1 MEETFR
7 LGRIA
12 GIRVGVNWSVLVIF
26 ALIAYGLAGQYLP
39 RVYAREGVAAY
50 VVAGMAAAVVFVAS
64 LLAHEIA
71 HALVAR
77 RNGVKVE
84 GITLWLFGGVARL
97 SGEAPSPGAEVRI
110 AGVGPLVSLVLGMVF
125 GAAAAIAA
133 ASGVTGL
140 ALAALEWLG
149 GVNIALAVFN
159 VVPAAPLDGGRRL
172 RAVVWWRTGDRRR
185 ATVIASRAGRV
196 FGWVL
201 VAYGLLSLFAG
212 RSLGGLWLSLIGWFL
227 VGAATAESRQAT
239 TQAALAGVTVR
250 QVMSVPV
257 VTAAASISVGE
268 FLSGNLLTYR
278 HSAFPVTDDAGDP
291 VGLVTLNQLR
301 QIPAAERARTTLAQA
316 ACPLSQVP
324 ACRPDEPLS
333 DVIGR
338 LHSGCS
344 EGRAL
349 VFDNGRLAGILS
361 ARDVMRTLQ
370 WAGLSSARAALRT
383 CCARH
388 DVTPAG
394 IAARRRACSRSAH
407 SLQCRASSH
416 TM

>member
-39 RVYAREGVAAY
+39 RVYPREGVAAY
-50 VVAGMAAAVVFVAS
+50 VVAGVAAAVAFVAS

-77 RNGVKVE
+77 RNGVSVE

-97 SGEAPSPGAEVRI
+97 SGEVPSPGAEVRI
-110 AGVGPLVSLVLGMVF
+110 AGVGPLVSLALGLGF

-133 ASGVTGL
+133 AAGVSGL
-140 ALAALEWLG
+140 ALATLEWLG

-159 VVPAAPLDGGRRL
+159 VVPAAPLDGGRLL
-172 RAVVWWRTGDRRR
+172 RAMVWWRTGDRHR
-185 ATVIASRAGRV
+185 ATAVASRAGQV
-196 FGWVL
+196 FGWAL
-201 VAYGLLSLFAG
+201 VAYGLFSLFAA
-212 RSLGGLWLSLIGWFL
+212 RSLGGLWLALIGWFL
-227 VGAATAESRQAT
+227 VGAAAAESRQAT

-257 VTAAASISVGE
+257 ATVAGSISVGD

-278 HSAFPVTDDAGDP
+278 HSAFPVTSEADVP
-291 VGLVTLNQLR
+291 VGLVTLNRLR
-301 QIPAAERARTTLAQA
+301 QIPVAKRPRITLAQA
-316 ACPLSQVP
+316 ACPLPQVP
-324 ACRPDEPLS
+324 TCRPDEPIS
-333 DVIGR
+333 HVIGR

-344 EGRAL
+344 GGRAL
-349 VFDNGRLAGILS
+349 VFDNGRLTGILS

-370 WAGLSSARAALRT
+370 WAGLSLDRAALRT
-383 CCARH
+383 SRARH
-388 DVTPAG
+388 DVASAG
-394 IAARRRACSRSAH
+394 AGRTATSMFSTRPFR
-407 SLQCRASSH
+407 
-416 TM
+416 